1 MSVSVPYRSESEL
14 DYLEGVYV
22 LSVKIG
28 TTKRHLIKK
37 QKHMIE
43 TGIIDNRYAEQSLK
57 TWRSYALK
65 RKQSFQSVHSICDFY
80 ANVIGGK

>member
-1 MSVSVPYRSESEL
+1 MA
-14 DYLEGVYV
+14 
-22 LSVKIG
+22 
-28 TTKRHLIKK
+28 KK
-37 QKHMIE
+37 QHTPEE
-43 TGIIDNRYAEQSLK
+43 TGIIDNSYAEQSLK